1 MHDGSQSDV
10 VFVDMEDKTA
20 WERDIQTFFVLIPA
34 ANKAVML
41 RNTSQ
46 ETTTKLLHLLMVKF
60 HAAVRAPNP
69 SLFYKGEK
77 VLEKS
82 LKR

>member
-1 MHDGSQSDV
+1 MF
-10 VFVDMEDKTA
+10 FVDMEDKTA

-34 ANKAVML
+34 AEKAVML

-46 ETTTKLLHLLMVKF
+46 ENTTKLLDLLIRKF
-60 HAAVRAPNP
+60 HAEVRDPNP
-69 SLFYKGEK
+69 CLFYRGEK
-77 VLEKS
+77 VVEKS

>member
-1 MHDGSQSDV
+1 MF
-10 VFVDMEDKTA
+10 FVDMEDKTA

-34 ANKAVML
+34 AEKAVML

-46 ETTTKLLHLLMVKF
+46 ENTTKLLDLLIRKF
-60 HAAVRAPNP
+60 HAEVRDPNP
-69 SLFYKGEK
+69 CLFYRGEK

>member
-1 MHDGSQSDV
+1 MK
-10 VFVDMEDKTA
+10 DKTA
-20 WERDIQTFFVLIPA
+20 WDRDIQTFFVLIPA
-34 ANKAVML
+34 AEKAVML

-46 ETTTKLLHLLMVKF
+46 ETTTKLLDLLIRKF
-60 HAAVRAPNP
+60 HAKVRDPNP
-69 SLFYKGEK
+69 CLFYRGEK

>member
-1 MHDGSQSDV
+1 
-10 VFVDMEDKTA
+10 MEDKTA

-34 ANKAVML
+34 AEKAVML

-46 ETTTKLLHLLMVKF
+46 ETTTKLLDLLIRKF
-60 HAAVRAPNP
+60 HAEVRDPNP
-69 SLFYKGEK
+69 CLFYRGEK